1 MQLHTVS
8 SQLMSPNLISFEAS
22 ALSLALY
29 SIVPCISTSMSWSLW
44 SSVVRVWV
52 EWWGSRDVVHGLLS
66 MVIIGGI
73 FFAFQVDSE
82 DASCCLWKI
91 VARLI
96 WGEIRRSPSDITAE
110 NLTFPAGSVYCH
122 SIMIIQTFF
131 ILSLATAVVS
141 QSSVSGLLL
150 RKVQLTFQIPRPWV

>member
-22 ALSLALY
+22 ALSFALY

-82 DASCCLWKI
+82 DASCLWKI

-122 SIMIIQTFF
+122 SIMITQTFF

-150 RKVQLTFQIPRPWV
+150 WKVQLTFQIPRPWV